1 MQFGMLFSLKQLVR
15 KLRPVSDPAA
25 PDPAFLAFRTNNYK
39 LHVAETATGL
49 RFLLHTEPSAPNM
62 RDAVARC
69 VAAYAL
75 ETANDPLV
83 EPVSAEAN
91 ATEAAEIRR
100 RLEGSGF
107 VERIERAIRGAPA
120 GGGGGGAGALASDAK
135 RAGGRPGV
143 PGERS

>member
-1 MQFGMLFSLKQLVR
+1 MLFSLKQLVR

-39 LHVAETATGL
+39 LHVAETATGP
-49 RFLLHTEPSAPNM
+49 RFLLHTEPRAPNM

-91 ATEAAEIRR
+91 ATDAAEIA
-100 RLEGSGF
+100 LGSRNIG
-107 VERIERAIRGAPA
+107 VR
-120 GGGGGGAGALASDAK
+120 
-135 RAGGRPGV
+135 GGRPQPSPSQTPPACRKGERSRRARGERRQASRGAAGV
-143 PGERS
+143 PGERCR